1 MASEVTVEILGRI
14 GEAQIGE
21 MIRTVTLA
29 YATQVQ
35 AKLNED
41 KPPPPAPGSM
51 KFKSVK
57 QKRFVMAAIGRGDI
71 TVPYKRGT
79 GSGLRGSETLN
90 RSYSITLNGDDAIL
104 TSAASYAPYVVGDQ
118 QADIH
123 KGRWNT
129 AMNAA
134 DQVSASGDL
143 DYIVQKAMEAL

>member
-1 MASEVTVEILGRI
+1 MASEITVEIAGRI
-14 GEAQIGE
+14 GAAQIGE

-35 AKLNED
+35 ARLNED
-41 KPPPPAPGSM
+41 KPSPPAQGSM
-51 KFKSVK
+51 KFVSAK
-57 QKRFVMAAIGRGDI
+57 QRRFVMGAISRGELA
-71 TVPYKRGT
+71 VPYKRGT

-90 RSYSITLNGDDAIL
+90 RSYSITLTGDEALL

-129 AMNAA
+129 ALNAA
-134 DQVSASGDL
+134 DQVRASGDL
-143 DYIVQKAMEAL
+143 DYIVAKAMEAL

>member
-1 MASEVTVEILGRI
+1 MASEITVEIAGRI

-29 YATQVQ
+29 FATQVQ

-41 KPPPPAPGSM
+41 KPPPPALGSM

-57 QKRFVMAAIGRGDI
+57 QKRFVMAAYSRGEI